1 MHDVAA
7 IRAAHPIAETVA
19 SAGVDLRPSGRRL
32 TGLCPFHRD
41 RDPSFAVYPETA
53 SWFCYGCHAGGDVID
68 FVARLRGTSF
78 RETAALLS
86 QGLPALPANVIPLP
100 ARRPAARLDAASLA
114 VVEATVTHYER
125 ALLKYR
131 DVRSYLAR
139 REISLESARR
149 LRLGYAAGGLV
160 DQLRSSRLNLEAAER
175 LGLIAGERD
184 TFSGRIV
191 IPDVDVHGRA
201 TWLTGRTL
209 VGHGPRYLN
218 LRAPSPLL
226 GVAQA
231 SQVGAAAVV
240 VVEGPFDWLTAW
252 GWELPAVA
260 LVGTH
265 ASRLVLAALRG
276 FRTVYLALDAD
287 GPGRRASAQLAS
299 ALGRRA
305 LTVALPGGTHDLNEL
320 GQRRGGRDAFLA
332 ALAEARRR
340 QEESWQQSERTRRNR
355 AA

>member
-7 IRAAHPIAETVA
+7 IRAAHPIAVAVA
-19 SAGVDLRPSGRRL
+19 SAGIDLRSSGRRL
-32 TGLCPFHRD
+32 IGRCPFHRD
-41 RDPSFAVYPETA
+41 HDPSFVVYPETA

-68 FVARLRGTSF
+68 FVGRIRGTPF

-86 QGLPALPANVIPLP
+86 RGLPELPANVVPLAP
-100 ARRPAARLDAASLA
+100 RVSEPRLDPAAAAVMDAAVA
-114 VVEATVTHYER
+114 HYAR
-125 ALLKYR
+125 TLPQYR
-131 DVRSYLAR
+131 DVRAYLSQR
-139 REISLESARR
+139 GISMETARR

-160 DQLRSSRLNLEAAER
+160 DRLRSSHLSLEAAER
-175 LGLIAGERD
+175 LGLIADGRD
-184 TFSGRIV
+184 TFTGRIV
-191 IPDVDVHGRA
+191 IPDLDVHGRA
-201 TWLTGRTL
+201 TWLTGRAL
-209 VGHGPRYLN
+209 GKRSPRYLN

-240 VVEGPFDWLTAW
+240 VVEGPFDWLTACE
-252 GWELPAVA
+252 WEVPAVA

-265 ASRLVLAALRG
+265 ASRRTLAAIRG

-299 ALGRRA
+299 ALGARA
-305 LTVALPGGTHDLNEL
+305 LTVALPDGAHDLNHL
-320 GQRRGGRDAFLA
+320 GQRRGGRNAFLA

-340 QEESWQQSERTRRNR
+340 QEESWQQSERTRLNR

>member
-7 IRAAHPIAETVA
+7 IRAAHPIAEAVA
-19 SAGVDLRPSGRRL
+19 SAGVALRPSGRRS

-41 RDPSFAVYPETA
+41 RDPSFVVYPETA

-68 FVARLRGTSF
+68 FVGRIRGTPF

-86 QGLPALPANVIPLP
+86 RGLPELPANVVRLP
-100 ARRPAARLDAASLA
+100 APPPAARLDAASLA

-139 REISLESARR
+139 RGISMETARR
-149 LRLGYAAGGLV
+149 LRLGYAAGGLA
-160 DQLRSSRLNLEAAER
+160 QKLRQSRLSLEATER

-184 TFSGRIV
+184 TFTGRIV
-191 IPDVDVHGRA
+191 VPDLDVQGRA
-201 TWLTGRTL
+201 TWLTGRAL
-209 VGHGPRYLN
+209 GKRAPRYLN

-226 GVAQA
+226 GLAGA
-231 SQVGAAAVV
+231 RLVGQHAVV
-240 VVEGPFDWLTAW
+240 VVEGPFDWLTACEW
-252 GWELPAVA
+252 DVPAVA

-265 ASRLVLAALRG
+265 ASRLALAALRG

-299 ALGRRA
+299 ALGGRA
-305 LTVALPGGTHDLNEL
+305 IPVTLPAGAQDFNEL
-320 GQRRGGRDAFLA
+320 GQRRGGRDAFMA
-332 ALAEARRR
+332 ALAEARGR
-340 QEESWQQSERTRRNR
+340 QEQSWQQSERMRLNR

>member
-19 SAGVDLRPSGRRL
+19 SAGIELRPSGRRL
-32 TGLCPFHRD
+32 TGRCPFHRD
-41 RDPSFAVYPETA
+41 RDPSFVVYPETA
-53 SWFCYGCHAGGDVID
+53 SWFCYGCHAGCDVID

-86 QGLPALPANVIPLP
+86 QGLPALPANVVRLP
-100 ARRPAARLDAASLA
+100 ARPPAARLDAASLA
-114 VVEATVTHYER
+114 VVEATATHYER
-125 ALLKYR
+125 ALLKFR
-131 DVRSYLAR
+131 DGRSYLAGR
-139 REISLESARR
+139 GISLETARR

-160 DQLRSSRLNLEAAER
+160 DRLRSSRVNLEAAER

-184 TFSGRIV
+184 TFTGRIV
-191 IPDVDVHGRA
+191 IPDIDVHGRA
-201 TWLTGRTL
+201 TWVTGRTL
-209 VGHGPRYLN
+209 VGRGPRYLN

-231 SQVGAAAVV
+231 SQVGAEAVV
-240 VVEGPFDWLTAW
+240 VVEGPFDWLTACE
-252 GWELPAVA
+252 WEIRAIA

-265 ASRLVLAALRG
+265 ASRLALAALRG

-287 GPGRRASAQLAS
+287 GPGRRASAQIAS
-299 ALGRRA
+299 ALGARA
-305 LTVALPGGTHDLNEL
+305 VTVALPEGAHDLNEL

-332 ALAEARRR
+332 ALAEACRR
-340 QEESWQQSERTRRNR
+340 QEESWQQSEPTRRNR